1 MVPEAAAELQPMQ
14 VPLAQEVPVAAAEE
28 AEAAAVPSI
37 DPWIRLRRSQ
47 RMQKAEMVVL
57 HRIVLAVQMGYWC
70 QMR

>member
-37 DPWIRLRRSQ
+37 DSWNRLKSQ
-47 RMQKAEMVVL
+47 MMQKAEMVVL

-70 QMR
+70 QIR